1 MLLCFLYI
9 EGVALYMPY
18 WGIKGVATSA
28 ASSIGLSQK
37 KARSGRFLATCM
49 ASIMP
54 VTIYDDWIYLVK
66 LAGAYMIV

>member
-1 MLLCFLYI
+1 M
-9 EGVALYMPY
+9 
-18 WGIKGVATSA
+18 ATSA
-28 ASSIGLSQK
+28 ASVVLSIGLSQK

-54 VTIYDDWIYLVK
+54 VMIDDDWIYLVK